1 MSRHNAGLVPSST
14 PGGCWPR
21 LGGPDG
27 DPVKHYWCR
36 LEHTTLPTDPWP
48 RVTRAVCSC
57 GWVSD
62 WLRSANR
69 ATEAGL
75 DHTADATGEA
85 PTP

>member
-1 MSRHNAGLVPSST
+1 MSRQNAGLVPSAHRVDAG
-14 PGGCWPR
+14 PA
-21 LGGPDG
+21 GGPGG

-36 LEHTTLPTDPWP
+36 LEHTTLPTDPWT

-69 ATEAGL
+69 ATEAGR
-75 DHTADATGEA
+75 DHTADATREA
-85 PTP
+85 PAP

>member
-1 MSRHNAGLVPSST
+1 MSRQNAGLVPSAHRVDAG
-14 PGGCWPR
+14 PA
-21 LGGPDG
+21 GGPAG
-27 DPVKHYWCR
+27 DPAKHYWCR
-36 LEHTTLPTDPWP
+36 MEHTTLPTGSMA

-62 WLRSANR
+62 WLRSATR

-75 DHTADATGEA
+75 DHTADATRET